1 MPSLVIAHRLEQRD
15 IGPLALWGP
24 PFSFSIFRTV
34 SRNSRSS
41 LAVDPTTWLA
51 MIEDEAW
58 PSAQAFTS

>member
-1 MPSLVIAHRLEQRD
+1 MSAHLPC
-15 IGPLALWGP
+15 GGP